1 MARGVPVS
9 TVLDRIVARKREEI
23 AERRRVTP
31 MAQLEDLARAAS
43 APRGFAA
50 ALGEAIAA
58 GGSGVIAEVKKASP
72 SKGVIRTE
80 FDPFAIARSYE
91 SGGATCLSVLTDRDF
106 FSGHEDHLREARGA
120 VSLPVLRKDF
130 LIDPYQVVESR
141 SLGADCVLLIVAAL
155 SVDRLAELHE
165 QARIWGMDVLIE
177 VHEEGELETALA
189 LAPNLVGINNRNLKT
204 FETRLETTLG
214 LLPKLAG
221 GAAADA
227 RHAPIV
233 VTESGIHTRDDVAR
247 MRDAGVRAFLVGEAF
262 MRAADPGLALH
273 ELFGE

>member
-1 MARGVPVS
+1 VS

-23 AERRRVTP
+23 AERRRATP
-31 MAQLEDLARAAS
+31 MTQLEALARAAS
-43 APRGFAA
+43 APRGFVA

-72 SKGVIRTE
+72 SKGVIRAE
-80 FDPFAIARSYE
+80 FDPVAIARSYQ

-106 FSGHEDHLREARGA
+106 FSGHEDHLRDARGA

-155 SVDRLAELHE
+155 SVERLAELHD

-177 VHEEGELETALA
+177 VHDEGELETALA

-214 LLPKLAG
+214 LLPKLATRAATG
-221 GAAADA
+221 VAADA
-227 RHAPIV
+227 RHTPIV

-247 MRDAGVRAFLVGEAF
+247 MRGAGVRAFLVGEAF
-262 MRAADPGLALH
+262 MRADDPGLALH